1 MQWVLRR
8 NRHVCWP
15 RPTHS
20 HRDVITRH
28 DDILLIEEGCEL
40 LHCVHATPAIIDAIL
55 SSFLKI
61 SGFTENGTELCPDG
75 NENEAGG
82 DEDDDDRAPRFA
94 EGSV

>member
-1 MQWVLRR
+1 MS
-8 NRHVCWP
+8 N
-15 RPTHS
+15 
-20 HRDVITRH
+20 RH

-61 SGFTENGTELCPDG
+61 IILDSQNGTELCPDG

-82 DEDDDDRAPRFA
+82 DEDDDDRAPNSRKGA
-94 EGSV
+94 LRLRESKSQVQ